1 MECMAMVLKEDT
13 LNDLVKDGTITEDVK
28 KKKMAD
34 QVNTTA
40 EKMKAALGAV
50 SDADVLKLTGDTD
63 HHSWTNEDP
72 TPDALKAWMASQP
85 K

>member
-1 MECMAMVLKEDT
+1 MAMVLKEDT
-13 LNDLVKDGTITEDVK
+13 LNDLVKDGTITEEMK

-40 EKMKAALGAV
+40 EKLTAALTSV
-50 SDADVLKLTGDTD
+50 SDADVLQLTGDTD
-63 HHSWTNEDP
+63 KHSWTDEDP
-72 TPDALKAWMASQP
+72 SLEAMKQWMARQP